1 MPAQPLSVLLLCE
14 NEKAGNLDRRA
25 LREAGIA
32 NVQLMTS
39 GIEAAK
45 LLARPD
51 LAGARYPDIVIALRQ
66 LADMDCEQFCAI
78 ARQHPGLAGL
88 PILLILASEGEAEEM
103 RALGCQ
109 ASSLLGRPYS
119 INTLKKHLVPLVR
132 QVPGQRR
139 LRPEIAGMD
148 AEAFEEAL
156 ATYGV
161 LLRPE
166 KKPEDYFRAGMKS
179 LAEQRWDIAIAAF
192 EQAMRDP
199 ETKAEA
205 ELGLAAAFKGRGDM
219 QRFRTWLGE
228 ASESFVSTRRW
239 NRARS
244 AYARLLQHDPSAKNP
259 FLSYAH
265 KLIRQQEYKA
275 AADALVQ
282 SLNLMPKMK
291 AGERYARVCMAAED
305 PEKMFAA
312 LEQSLEEEGDH
323 EFMAGDIRQSMAVM
337 EKQRRERQRQMAEE
351 RKWQLAQALAR
362 RKRAEETP
370 ELAPETPE
378 LRQETVIRAW
388 NEEEPEEGGELLAPL
403 GEQEAA
409 SELFAKKPRLNEFL
423 SVIKLTWKLAGK
435 SKTARSA

>member
-1 MPAQPLSVLLLCE
+1 MPAQPLTVLLLSE

-25 LREAGIA
+25 LREAGIG
-32 NVQLMTS
+32 NVHLMTS
-39 GIEAAK
+39 GIEAAR
-45 LLARPD
+45 LLANPD

-78 ARQHPGLAGL
+78 ARQHPGLGGL
-88 PILLILASEGEAEEM
+88 PILLILANEGEAEQM

-119 INTLKKHLVPLVR
+119 INTLKKHLVHLVR
-132 QVPGQRR
+132 QVPEQRK
-139 LRPEIAGMD
+139 LRAQISGME
-148 AEAFEEAL
+148 AERFEEAL

-166 KKPEDYFRAGMKS
+166 KKPEDYFKAGMKS
-179 LAEQRWDIAIAAF
+179 LAEQRWDIAVTAF

-228 ASESFVSTRRW
+228 ASESFVSTKRW

-265 KLIRQQEYKA
+265 KLIRQQEYKE

-323 EFMAGDIRQSMAVM
+323 DFMASDIRQSMTVM
-337 EKQRRERQRQMAEE
+337 AKHREERQRQMALE
-351 RKWQLAQALAR
+351 RKWQLAQSLAK
-362 RKRAEETP
+362 RKREAQTP

-378 LRQETVIRAW
+378 LRQETVVEAW
-388 NEEEPEEGGELLAPL
+388 SEEEGLASEDLPALEPL
-403 GEQEAA
+403 GDAA

-423 SVIKLTWKLAGK
+423 SVIKLTWKLSGK
-435 SKTARSA
+435 KARAD